1 MSKEPTSFRLSTD
14 GRRLLDQLASRL
26 GVSRTAILE
35 LLIREKAKQEGVTV
49 TMSKTRISRQ
59 KGEDHA

>member
-14 GRRLLDQLASRL
+14 GRRQLDLLASQL

-35 LLIREKAKQEGVTV
+35 LLIREKAKKEGIALPAPT
-49 TMSKTRISRQ
+49 TRG
-59 KGEDHA
+59 K